1 MSQSNKKQ
9 PTIKQQLAEL
19 DRILEWFEGDKFEIE
34 QALEQYQLAEKLVKQ
49 LEESLKEQKNQ
60 IIKL

>member
-1 MSQSNKKQ
+1 MSQPSKKQ

-19 DRILEWFEGDKFEIE
+19 DQILEWFEGDEFEIE
-34 QALEQYQLAEKLVKQ
+34 QALERYQLAEKLVKK
-49 LEESLKEQKNQ
+49 LEKSLKDQKNR